1 MFFARGLVAV
11 AAALVTLGGPAH
23 GAQAPGGAGAG
34 PPGAGVLDGYVLGRP
49 PPGLGP
55 HVSDFAYEWGGVG
68 FHSRV
73 WESGPDSSGGYRVDF
88 TVAVL
93 RGERLRD
100 PAALRSFMAGYLERP
115 AGSWRER
122 AFTGRPGFTGA
133 DDAFFLDR
141 PGVAVYA
148 RLERPGADR
157 RDLLEFMEGVR
168 PDVESPGARV

>member
-1 MFFARGLVAV
+1 MLFTRGLVAV
-11 AAALVTLGGPAH
+11 AAAAALVTLGGPAH
-23 GAQAPGGAGAG
+23 GAAGGAGAPG
-34 PPGAGVLDGYVLGRP
+34 GGAGTLDGYGLGRP
-49 PPGLGP
+49 PPRLGP
-55 HVSDFAYEWGGVG
+55 HVSDFAYEWGGVA
-68 FHSRV
+68 FRSRV
-73 WESGPDSSGGYRVDF
+73 WESGPDPSGGYRVDF

-93 RGERLRD
+93 RGERQRD
-100 PAALRSFMAGYLERP
+100 PAALRTFMAGYLERP